1 MATKIKCLPVEEFPQ
16 PVDEIHDPVA
26 TVYKF
31 NIRSTGL
38 LRPVDGYSEP
48 MMQSVKEKTIKR
60 EFEVKEEDVVND
72 DAFIGGTYDMGGN
85 GLKQKVLKGIS
96 DEEVY
101 KLQFDRIDE
110 AETFYNMLARVAG
123 FSIRKDDLKRD
134 KNGDIISRKWVCSRE
149 GQRATKFIENDK
161 RQRDHNHNL
170 VDAINTQFLR
180 SHRTISNPDKAQ
192 VDGLRKVDE
201 SVGTYE
207 WVLETFLEAMMNKRP
222 ISVVTDG
229 DKAMRKAIKKVLPD
243 TCHRLCSWHLQRN
256 AFTNVHIK
264 DFSSIFARCMFMRGN
279 EEEFEKVWHEMV
291 ANLGLNENR
300 WVTEIYGKR
309 KRWAEAYLR
318 GNFFGGMRTTQRA
331 ILRIR
336 QNEAKAEFESNNS
349 SPVLSTKLA
358 ILENHAATVY
368 TKESF
373 LKFREEMKNA
383 ELFFVVGVVSDHSMR
398 AYTLSKFRHPNLNW
412 EVQFCP
418 DIVTLKCSCMMFESI
433 GIPCCHMV
441 VVIKVEHLEEIPQ
454 SCITKRWTKL
464 AKVYTRSVPV
474 NETDN
479 NMDRFVRYGSLS
491 SMCNKLS
498 YFASDTSSSFIEAKN
513 EIQNLTVRME
523 ELYNYNLKGKKI
535 ASDGATGTNQ
545 VRDPNIVKTKGN
557 PGKVAMNV
565 QKGRRCSRCK
575 RVGHT
580 IRKCP
585 QATIPQNAQSGY
597 MEETNLSSQ
606 CDIQREMMPSTN
618 SSVDIFSTLHG
629 MLGEQLPNDPSDMY
643 IDWGELNNIAGVQ
656 QHEQSM
662 STPCEGGDP
671 NKYPNEKDMQPFFY
685 SLAERKPVE
694 EIPQPVEAFLTS
706 GYRMRIFLNR

>member
-1 MATKIKCLPVEEFPQ
+1 MTLSNSVCLQ
-16 PVDEIHDPVA
+16 
-26 TVYKF
+26 
-31 NIRSTGL
+31 
-38 LRPVDGYSEP
+38 

-60 EFEVKEEDVVND
+60 EFEVKEEDVVNE
-72 DAFIGGTYDMGGN
+72 DAFIGATYDLGGN

-161 RQRDHNHNL
+161 RQREPRSLTRVGCEAAFRVGLNRKDGKWIVKEFIGNHNHNL

-180 SHRTISNPDKAQ
+180 SHRTIN
-192 VDGLRKVDE
+192 E

-207 WVLETFLEAMMNKRP
+207 WVLETFIEAMMNKRP

-300 WVTEIYGKR
+300 WVAEIYGKR

-318 GNFFGGMRTTQRA
+318 GNFFGGMRTTQ
-331 ILRIR
+331 
-336 QNEAKAEFESNNS
+336 
-349 SPVLSTKLA
+349 
-358 ILENHAATVY
+358 
-368 TKESF
+368 
-373 LKFREEMKNA
+373 
-383 ELFFVVGVVSDHSMR
+383 SDHSMR

-418 DIVTLKCSCMMFESI
+418 DIVTLKCSCLMFESI

-441 VVIKVEHLEEIPQ
+441 VVMKVEHLEEIPQ
-454 SCITKRWTKL
+454 SCIMKRWTKL

-513 EIQNLTVRME
+513 EIQNLTARME

-585 QATIPQNAQSGY
+585 EATIPQNAQPGY

-618 SSVDIFSTLHG
+618 SSVDIFATLHG

-643 IDWGELNNIAGVQ
+643 IDWGELNNIAGFQ

-685 SLAERKPVE
+685 SLAE
-694 EIPQPVEAFLTS
+694 
-706 GYRMRIFLNR
+706 

>member
-1 MATKIKCLPVEEFPQ
+1 MTLSNS
-16 PVDEIHDPVA
+16 
-26 TVYKF
+26 VYLQ
-31 NIRSTGL
+31 I
-38 LRPVDGYSEP
+38 
-48 MMQSVKEKTIKR
+48 MQSVKEKTIKR

-72 DAFIGGTYDMGGN
+72 DAFIGATYDLGGN

-161 RQRDHNHNL
+161 RQREPRSLTRVGCEATFRVGLNRKDGKWIVKEFIGDHNHNL

-180 SHRTISNPDKAQ
+180 SHRTISNLEKAQ
-192 VDGLRKVDE
+192 VDVLRKVDE

-207 WVLETFLEAMMNKRP
+207 WVLETFLDAMMNKKP

-229 DKAMRKAIKKVLPD
+229 DKAMCKAIKK
-243 TCHRLCSWHLQRN
+243 
-256 AFTNVHIK
+256 
-264 DFSSIFARCMFMRGN
+264 DFSRIFARCMFMRGMKKN
-279 EEEFEKVWHEMV
+279 LKKVWHEMV

-318 GNFFGGMRTTQRA
+318 GNFFGEMRTTQRA

-358 ILENHAATVY
+358 ILENHVATVY

-398 AYTLSKFRHPNLNW
+398 
-412 EVQFCP
+412 
-418 DIVTLKCSCMMFESI
+418 
-433 GIPCCHMV
+433 
-441 VVIKVEHLEEIPQ
+441 VEHLEEIPQ
-454 SCITKRWTKL
+454 SCIMKRWTKL

-474 NETDN
+474 NETDKQH
-479 NMDRFVRYGSLS
+479 GSV
-491 SMCNKLS
+491 C
-498 YFASDTSSSFIEAKN
+498 TIWFIEFDVQQA
-513 EIQNLTVRME
+513 L
-523 ELYNYNLKGKKI
+523 LLC
-535 ASDGATGTNQ
+535 S
-545 VRDPNIVKTKGN
+545 KGN

-585 QATIPQNAQSGY
+585 EATIPQNAQSGY

-618 SSVDIFSTLHG
+618 SSVDIFATLHG

-643 IDWGELNNIAGVQ
+643 IDWGELNNIAGFQ

-685 SLAERKPVE
+685 SLAE
-694 EIPQPVEAFLTS
+694 
-706 GYRMRIFLNR
+706 

>member
-1 MATKIKCLPVEEFPQ
+1 MDYTCFGDVLAFDTTYMTNAYKKPLVMLVGVNHHHQ
-16 PVDEIHDPVA
+16 
-26 TVYKF
+26 TVVF
-31 NIRSTGL
+31 GCAL
-38 LRPVDGYSEP
+38 L
-48 MMQSVKEKTIKR
+48 I
-60 EFEVKEEDVVND
+60 
-72 DAFIGGTYDMGGN
+72 
-85 GLKQKVLKGIS
+85 
-96 DEEVY
+96 
-101 KLQFDRIDE
+101 
-110 AETFYNMLARVAG
+110 
-123 FSIRKDDLKRD
+123 
-134 KNGDIISRKWVCSRE
+134 
-149 GQRATKFIENDK
+149 
-161 RQRDHNHNL
+161 
-170 VDAINTQFLR
+170 
-180 SHRTISNPDKAQ
+180 
-192 VDGLRKVDE
+192 DE

-207 WVLETFLEAMMNKRP
+207 WVLETFLDAMMNKKP

-300 WVTEIYGKR
+300 WVTEIYRKR
-309 KRWAEAYLR
+309 KRWVEAYLR
-318 GNFFGGMRTTQRA
+318 GNFFRGMRTTQRA

-349 SPVLSTKLA
+349 SPMLSTKLS

-383 ELFFVVGVVSDHSMR
+383 ELFFVV
-398 AYTLSKFRHPNLNW
+398 
-412 EVQFCP
+412 
-418 DIVTLKCSCMMFESI
+418 
-433 GIPCCHMV
+433 
-441 VVIKVEHLEEIPQ
+441 EHLEEIPQ
-454 SCITKRWTKL
+454 SCIMKRWTKL

-479 NMDRFVRYGSLS
+479 DMDRFVRYGSLS

-513 EIQNLTVRME
+513 EIQNLTARME

-535 ASDGATGTNQ
+535 AADGATGTNQ

-585 QATIPQNAQSGY
+585 EATILKMLSR
-597 MEETNLSSQ
+597 EETNLFSQ
-606 CDIQREMMPSTN
+606 CDIQMEMMPSTN
-618 SSVDIFSTLHG
+618 SSVDIFATIHE
-629 MLGEQLPNDPSDMY
+629 MLGEELPNDRSDMY
-643 IDWGELNNIAGVQ
+643 IDWGELNNLKKTMECACAD
-656 QHEQSM
+656 S
-662 STPCEGGDP
+662 
-671 NKYPNEKDMQPFFY
+671 
-685 SLAERKPVE
+685 
-694 EIPQPVEAFLTS
+694 
-706 GYRMRIFLNR
+706 RISAT

>member
-1 MATKIKCLPVEEFPQ
+1 
-16 PVDEIHDPVA
+16 
-26 TVYKF
+26 
-31 NIRSTGL
+31 
-38 LRPVDGYSEP
+38 
-48 MMQSVKEKTIKR
+48 
-60 EFEVKEEDVVND
+60 
-72 DAFIGGTYDMGGN
+72 
-85 GLKQKVLKGIS
+85 
-96 DEEVY
+96 
-101 KLQFDRIDE
+101 
-110 AETFYNMLARVAG
+110 
-123 FSIRKDDLKRD
+123 
-134 KNGDIISRKWVCSRE
+134 
-149 GQRATKFIENDK
+149 
-161 RQRDHNHNL
+161 
-170 VDAINTQFLR
+170 
-180 SHRTISNPDKAQ
+180 
-192 VDGLRKVDE
+192 
-201 SVGTYE
+201 
-207 WVLETFLEAMMNKRP
+207 
-222 ISVVTDG
+222 
-229 DKAMRKAIKKVLPD
+229 
-243 TCHRLCSWHLQRN
+243 
-256 AFTNVHIK
+256 
-264 DFSSIFARCMFMRGN
+264 MFMSGN

-291 ANLGLNENR
+291 AKLGLNENR

-349 SPVLSTKLA
+349 SPMLSTKLS

-383 ELFFVVGVVSDHSMR
+383 ELFFVVGLVSDHSMR

-441 VVIKVEHLEEIPQ
+441 VVMKVEHLEEIPQ
-454 SCITKRWTKL
+454 SCIMKRWTML

-479 NMDRFVRYGSLS
+479 DMDRFIRYGSLS

-513 EIQNLTVRME
+513 EIQNLKARME
-523 ELYNYNLKGKKI
+523 ELYNYNLKEKKI
-535 ASDGATGTNQ
+535 AADGATGTNQ

-585 QATIPQNAQSGY
+585 KATIPQNAQPGY
-597 MEETNLSSQ
+597 M
-606 CDIQREMMPSTN
+606 
-618 SSVDIFSTLHG
+618 G
-629 MLGEQLPNDPSDMY
+629 MLGEHLSNDRSDMY
-643 IDWGELNNIAGVQ
+643 IDCGELNNV
-656 QHEQSM
+656 
-662 STPCEGGDP
+662 
-671 NKYPNEKDMQPFFY
+671 
-685 SLAERKPVE
+685 R
-694 EIPQPVEAFLTS
+694 S
-706 GYRMRIFLNR
+706 GIKKHF